1 MHQVSDTKLLG
12 FWDLMSISLG
22 QIIGTGVVVLT
33 GISISM
39 TGYGAPWAFVLA
51 LGIVAIPTIC
61 IAALGSAVPS
71 TGGNYTYVRDLL
83 GSRTSFFYL
92 SLLVVGQLILSSF
105 AIGFA
110 EYADALFPGL
120 NLSLVAA
127 AIMIL
132 CFVANLYGIKTAA
145 RFQAVMVFTLLGS
158 LAIYIVFG
166 LAHIEDFSPYTSLPA
181 VMPNGFGGFF
191 AAAFLLRLSLIG
203 SEFISEF
210 GDEME
215 NPGKMI
221 PMVMGTSL
229 AIVLTL
235 YILIAIVATGVLPLE
250 QIAGKNLAATA
261 EIIFSPAVY
270 VAFIGGGIMISLV
283 TSLNAIFAW
292 CTRGL
297 YMATE
302 DGWLPPSLA
311 VVNRHSVPYVYLT
324 VFFLVGITPILT
336 GMSLGYVAI
345 LGNAVGAIF
354 GLFPVFALF
363 NLARRNPDAY
373 QNAPFRLPV
382 WATKLLPLLAVI
394 IYGYGIYSS
403 WDFIGNT
410 GWLLLLGYS
419 IAVLV
424 YIQLRVPYVA
434 AKENEKLDEGVSHG

>member
-1 MHQVSDTKLLG
+1 VSQVRVTKKLK

-39 TGYGAPWAFVLA
+39 TGFGAPWAFILA

-83 GSRTSFFYL
+83 GSKTSFFYL
-92 SLLVVGQLILSSF
+92 SLLVVGQVILSSF

-110 EYADALFPGL
+110 EYAEALVPGL
-120 NLSLVAA
+120 NLMLVAA
-127 AIMIL
+127 AIMVA
-132 CFVANLYGIKTAA
+132 CFVANLFGIKTAA
-145 RFQAVMVFTLLGS
+145 RFQSVMVLGLLAALVMYIS
-158 LAIYIVFG
+158 LG
-166 LAHIEDFSPYTSLPA
+166 LTHVQDYTPYTEVST
-181 VMPNGFGGFF
+181 VMPNGFGGLF

-203 SEFISEF
+203 SEFVSEF

-221 PMVMGTSL
+221 PRVMGLSL
-229 AIVLTL
+229 LIVSVL
-235 YILIAIVATGVLPLE
+235 YILIAVVATGILPLADIE
-250 QIAGKNLAATA
+250 GKNLAATA
-261 EIIFSPAVY
+261 KIIFSPSVY
-270 VAFIGGGIMISLV
+270 VAFIVGGIMISLV

-302 DGWLPPSLA
+302 DGWLPTQFA
-311 VVNRHSVPYVYLT
+311 AVNRFGTPYIFLT

-336 GMSLGYVAI
+336 GMTLNYVAI

-354 GLFPVFALF
+354 GLFPVFSLY
-363 NLARRNPDAY
+363 NLAKRNPEAY
-373 QNAPFRLPV
+373 RLAPF
-382 WATKLLPLLAVI
+382 KLPLSMMRTLPLVAIV

-403 WDFIGNT
+403 WEFIGNT

-419 IAVLV
+419 GVVII
-424 YIQLRVPYVA
+424 YIQLREPYRAKIVA
-434 AKENEKLDEGVSHG
+434 RKA

>member
-1 MHQVSDTKLLG
+1 MAKVTVTKKLK

-33 GISISM
+33 GVSISM
-39 TGYGAPWAFVLA
+39 TGYGAPWAFLLA

-83 GSRTSFFYL
+83 GSKTSFFYL
-92 SLLVVGQLILSSF
+92 ALLVVGQVILSSF

-110 EYADALFPGL
+110 EYAEALIPGL
-120 NLSLVAA
+120 NMLLVAA
-127 AIMIL
+127 GVMVL
-132 CFVANLYGIKTAA
+132 CFIANLFGIRTAA
-145 RFQAVMVFTLLGS
+145 RFQAIMVLGLMS
-158 LAIYIVFG
+158 ALVLYIVLG
-166 LAHIEDFSPYTSLPA
+166 LTNVKDYSPYLATA
-181 VMPNGFGGFF
+181 TIFPNGFGGFF

-221 PMVMGTSL
+221 PLVMGLSL
-229 AIVLTL
+229 LVVSLL
-235 YILIAIVATGVLPLE
+235 YILIAVVATGVLPLAE
-250 QIAGKNLAATA
+250 IEGKNLAATA
-261 EIIFSPAVY
+261 KVIFSPGVY
-270 VAFIGGGIMISLV
+270 VAFIAGGIMIALV

-302 DGWLPPSLA
+302 DGWLPAKLA
-311 VVNRHSVPYVYLT
+311 VVNRFGTPYIFLT
-324 VFFLVGITPILT
+324 IFFVVGVTPILT
-336 GMSLGYVAI
+336 GMTLNYVAI

-354 GLFPVFALF
+354 GLFPVLALY
-363 NLARRNPDAY
+363 NLAKRNPEAY
-373 QNAPFRLPV
+373 HRAPFKLPV
-382 WATKLLPLLAVI
+382 LIMKVLPVLALL

-403 WDFIGNT
+403 WEFIGNT

-419 IAVLV
+419 VLV
-424 YIQLRVPYVA
+424 MLYIHLREPYRVKIQA
-434 AKENEKLDEGVSHG
+434 VGAEHIE

>member
-1 MHQVSDTKLLG
+1 MDQSTGKRLK

-39 TGYGAPWAFVLA
+39 TGHGAPWAFLLA
-51 LGIVAIPTIC
+51 LSIVVIPTLC

-83 GSRTSFFYL
+83 GSKTSFFYL
-92 SLLVVGQLILSSF
+92 ALLVAGQMILSSY

-110 EYADALFPGL
+110 EYGEALIPGL
-120 NLSLVAA
+120 NMSLVAA
-127 AIMIL
+127 TIMIL
-132 CFVANLYGIKTAA
+132 CFIANLLGIKTAA
-145 RFQAVMVFTLLGS
+145 RFQSVMVVGLLAA
-158 LAIYIVFG
+158 LVLYIVIG
-166 LAHIEDFSPYTSLPA
+166 LSHVREYTPYTQMPM

-215 NPGKMI
+215 NPGRMI
-221 PMVMGTSL
+221 PLVMGISL
-229 AIVLTL
+229 LVVSLM
-235 YILIAIVATGVLPLE
+235 YVLIAVVATGVLPLE

-261 EIIFSPAVY
+261 KIIFSPAVY
-270 VAFIGGGIMISLV
+270 VAFIAGGIMISLV

-297 YMATE
+297 YRATE
-302 DGWLPPSLA
+302 DGWLPSGWA
-311 VVNRHSVPYVYLT
+311 AVNRYGTPYIFLT
-324 VFFLVGITPILT
+324 VFLVVGMLPILT
-336 GMSLGYVAI
+336 GMSLTYVTI

-354 GLFPVFALF
+354 GLFPVFALY
-363 NLARRNPDAY
+363 NLANRNPEAY
-373 QNAPFRLPV
+373 RKAPFRLPV
-382 WATKLLPLLAVI
+382 ILTKLLPLIAVL

-403 WDFIGNT
+403 WGFIGNT
-410 GWLLLLGYS
+410 GWLLLFGYS
-419 IAVLV
+419 VLV
-424 YIQLRVPYVA
+424 VIYIYLREPYR
-434 AKENEKLDEGVSHG
+434 KGQ